1 MSAIAWSLEPVDVKS
16 GVERR
21 FRFRFGSVR
30 VRITVLASL
39 ALIIGLVV
47 GGTLLYGSLRNGL
60 IDAQSGT
67 GPARAAEL
75 AALAGRAP
83 LPAVLPAL
91 DASGPAFL
99 QVVDP
104 AGLVIAASERLIGA
118 APLRNSDQP
127 SRVTRRAIDG
137 LGNGPWLVETTPA
150 TFGGRSELLVV
161 VTSLRDAVA
170 NAEVVRNRLAVTL
183 TGLVAIVAALIWVVV
198 GRALRTVDRM
208 RADVTEISA
217 SHLDRRLPVPAGGD
231 EIARLATTLNEM
243 LDRLEIAG
251 RAQRRFVADASH
263 ELRTPIA
270 NSRAALEVAG
280 AHPESAD
287 WVSIA
292 PNLLVQNGR
301 MERLTNDLLMLARGQ
316 NGTDV
321 RCAENIVVADLIERV
336 TQRPVPTERRLI
348 VKNVVAT
355 GPGPVMIHGDPEQLD
370 RMLSNLIDNALRHA
384 RRTVIVEAVVGSTT
398 VELRVSDDGPG
409 VAVVDRENIF
419 RPFVRL
425 DDHRTRGSA
434 GTGGTG
440 LGLAIVEQ
448 IVEGHHGTI
457 RVLDNQPGATF
468 AVRLPIS
475 GSSQHAENRVGT

>member
-1 MSAIAWSLEPVDVKS
+1 MSAIAWSLRPIDVKS
-16 GVERR
+16 GVDEPFR

-30 VRITVLASL
+30 VRITLLASL
-39 ALIIGLVV
+39 ALIVGLVV
-47 GGTLLYGSLRNGL
+47 GGTVLYGSLRNGL

-91 DASGPAFL
+91 DASSPAFL

-104 AGLVIAASERLIGA
+104 AGEVIAASERLVGLP
-118 APLRNSDQP
+118 PLRNSEQP
-127 SRVTRRAIDG
+127 SRVTRRSIDG
-137 LGNGPWLVETTPA
+137 LRNGPWLVETTSA

-161 VTSLRDAVA
+161 VTSLRDAEA

-183 TGLVAIVAALIWVVV
+183 AGLVAIVAALIWVVV

-251 RAQRRFVADASH
+251 QAQRRFVADASH

-292 PNLLVQNGR
+292 TNLLVQNGR
-301 MERLTNDLLMLARGQ
+301 MERLTNDLLILARGQ
-316 NGTDV
+316 HSTDL
-321 RCAENIVVADLIERV
+321 RRAENVAVADLIDRV
-336 TQRPVPTERRLI
+336 TQRLVPAERRLI
-348 VKNVVAT
+348 VRNALM
-355 GPGPVMIHGDPEQLD
+355 PASIHGDPEQLH
-370 RMLSNLIDNALRHA
+370 RMLSNVIDNALRHA
-384 RRTVIVEAVVGSTT
+384 RRTVVVEAVVGSIS

-409 VAVVDRENIF
+409 VAVADRETIF
-419 RPFVRL
+419 RPFIRL

-448 IVEGHHGTI
+448 IVEGQHGTI

-468 AVRLPIS
+468 AIRLPIS
-475 GSSQHAENRVGT
+475 GSSQHAEHRVSP

>member
-16 GVERR
+16 GVDRR

-30 VRITVLASL
+30 VRITVLATL
-39 ALIIGLVV
+39 ALIIGLAV

-104 AGLVIAASERLIGA
+104 AGLVIAASERLIGVP
-118 APLRNSDQP
+118 PLRNSDQP
-127 SRVTRRAIDG
+127 SRLTRRTIDG

-161 VTSLRDAVA
+161 VTSLRNAVA

-198 GRALRTVDRM
+198 GRALGTVDRM

-217 SHLDRRLPVPAGGD
+217 SRLDRRLPVPAGGD

-251 RAQRRFVADASH
+251 QAQRRFVADASH

-287 WVSIA
+287 WASIA
-292 PNLLVQNGR
+292 TNLLVQNGR

-316 NGTDV
+316 NSTDV
-321 RCAENIVVADLIERV
+321 RRAEDIVVADLIERV
-336 TQRPVPTERRLI
+336 TQRAVPTERRLL
-348 VKNVVAT
+348 VRNVLAQ
-355 GPGPVMIHGDPEQLD
+355 GPVTIHGDPEQLD

-384 RRTVIVEAVVGSTT
+384 RRTVIVEAVVGSST

-409 VAVVDRENIF
+409 VAVADRENIF

-448 IVEGHHGTI
+448 IVEGHRGTI

-475 GSSQHAENRVGT
+475 GSSQHVENRVST